1 MKVLEGPKGG
11 QMVAY
16 RGHDSWAGIAHEI
29 SNEAYT
35 ENRGA
40 LVQTPG

>member
-1 MKVLEGPKGG
+1 
-11 QMVAY
+11 MVAY
-16 RGHDSWAGIAHEI
+16 RGHDSWAGIAHDI